1 MEVSGTNIPKKEEK
15 LKGGKEKKKSFEYV
29 HIPNVT
35 LVLGRCYRS
44 KQMIMASG
52 RPSNFLDPRGTGKQD
67 FLGRSPTSRG

>member
-44 KQMIMASG
+44 KQMIMRQAG
-52 RPSNFLDPRGTGKQD
+52 PA
-67 FLGRSPTSRG
+67 TS